1 MATAKSAKILTL
13 PLRGQSQQPLSG
25 ASHDAQEK
33 ERRAR
38 WTLLALIVAALGLF
52 WGGVVLSHR
61 EAVVGLRELP
71 AETRQTLYVETL
83 GELTSVCRGL
93 PAATGILRDHC
104 LEEARFVVQLPE
116 CTDACRHTVALI
128 LPHARR

>member
-13 PLRGQSQQPLSG
+13 PLRGQRPQPPNL
-25 ASHDAQEK
+25 DVRQR

-38 WTLLALIVAALGLF
+38 WVLLVLVIAAFALF
-52 WGGVVLSHR
+52 WAGVTLSNR
-61 EAVVGLRELP
+61 EAMVGLRELP
-71 AETRQTLYVETL
+71 AEARHTLFVETL
-83 GELTSVCRGL
+83 GELTGVCRGL

-104 LEEARFVVQLPE
+104 VEEARFVVQLPE
-116 CTDACRHTVALI
+116 CTAACQRAVALI